1 MASEEM
7 REPVPTIRAELGR
20 RRLTVGRLAAA
31 TEMSEPRLRR
41 RLSDPDSFQLGELA
55 RVATALDVPTRNL
68 FDAWLEQERAVVS
81 Q

>member
-7 REPVPTIRAELGR
+7 REPVPTIRAELAR

-31 TEMSEPRLRR
+31 TEMSGPRLRR

-55 RVATALDVPTRNL
+55 KVATALDVPTGDL
-68 FDAWLEQERAVVS
+68 IAPWLEQAEAVA